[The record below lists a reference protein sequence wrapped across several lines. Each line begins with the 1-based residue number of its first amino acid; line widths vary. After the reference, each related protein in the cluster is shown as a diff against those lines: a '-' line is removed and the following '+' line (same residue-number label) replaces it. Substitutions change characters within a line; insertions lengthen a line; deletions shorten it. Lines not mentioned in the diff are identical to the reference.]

1 MWTVCVCR
9 GDDQAC
15 VVGSPR
21 GYFDLFVLLCFVL
34 GRGNFSCGVS
44 RVPALEEVVTHLRK
58 HGFLPLMTGDNGTER
73 KLYVVCVCVMRS
85 VLSLVGATHSI
96 PSSTPDAIAGTFT
109 LRNCT
114 KATEQWCSLLNS
126 SLMYKGKLWMPRSRA
141 TRRRTFRKFG
151 YVVLCDRIKRPMCE
165 HLMHCGDRTR
175 TSICKSSSRLFGS
188 RCSMLRHQR
197 ERANALRESNGARV
211 REE

>member
-1 MWTVCVCR
+1 VDCVCVCR

-73 KLYVVCVCVMRS
+73 KLYVVCVCVCYAFS
-85 VLSLVGATHSI
+85 VVSRGSNSQHSI
-96 PSSTPDAIAGTFT
+96 LYP
-109 LRNCT
+109 
-114 KATEQWCSLLNS
+114 
-126 SLMYKGKLWMPRSRA
+126 
-141 TRRRTFRKFG
+141 
-151 YVVLCDRIKRPMCE
+151 
-165 HLMHCGDRTR
+165 
-175 TSICKSSSRLFGS
+175 
-188 RCSMLRHQR
+188 
-197 ERANALRESNGARV
+197 
-211 REE
+211 